1 MASIDAVAIDPPP
14 DTDHLAPQS
23 SEKAQASTSYSNV
36 VEAVEALTRF
46 ARQKPGGTFSPIFK
60 SSTNC
65 LLCSKGAV
73 CFGSSCLGQE
83 PHSHMTSCQAS
94 WCPTIADESSS
105 SPTIPGLTGNVHLTT
120 LVDLK
125 LGNSSIKAVPAA
137 SKYPAFGQMFGWK
150 KEASLKD
157 ILHLR
162 PNLAGGNKKPTNKIT
177 KRHIPVSNNCS
188 MTVYNRKFLQSFLL
202 RSGARAEKAKATIS
216 SQSSPI

>member
-73 CFGSSCLGQE
+73 CLGSSCLGQE
-83 PHSHMTSCQAS
+83 PHSYRTSCQAS
-94 WCPTIADESSS
+94 SCPNIADESSS
-105 SPTIPGLTGNVHLTT
+105 SPTIPGLTGNLTT

-125 LGNSSIKAVPAA
+125 LGISSIKAVPAA
-137 SKYPAFGQMFGWK
+137 CKYPAFCQLFGWK
-150 KEASLKD
+150 KK
-157 ILHLR
+157 H
-162 PNLAGGNKKPTNKIT
+162 
-177 KRHIPVSNNCS
+177 H
-188 MTVYNRKFLQSFLL
+188 
-202 RSGARAEKAKATIS
+202 
-216 SQSSPI
+216 